1 MMGGR
6 SKRTSQNNG
15 GMHRGMPPSQVRI
28 QDRQQTT
35 AAWNAW
41 SASAPPKNSSSRTC
55 TPKLFAVAPG
65 VISTVA
71 GENGTAVLGEPRVA
85 RAAHELTLM
94 SFETW

>member
-1 MMGGR
+1 MVGGR
-6 SKRTSQNNG
+6 SRRTSQNNG

-41 SASAPPKNSSSRTC
+41 SASAPPKNSSCRTC

-71 GENGTAVLGEPRVA
+71 GENGAGFLLLVSSLR
-85 RAAHELTLM
+85 ELDHHLDVVQCAM
-94 SFETW
+94 